1 MTRCAA
7 LLSRRTFVVL
17 ATRRSVLASVLTS
30 ALASA
35 VMSTSAFAQLQRN
48 FPATAL
54 RGEIVV
60 QQPPQVLLNGRDA
73 RLAPGSRIRDENNLL
88 VMSGALAQRRAL
100 VHYTLDASGLLFEV
114 WLLTPQEAS
123 KQPWPRSPDEAGKW
137 VFDAV
142 GQSWS
147 RP

>member
-17 ATRRSVLASVLTS
+17 AAIAS

-114 WLLTPQEAS
+114 WLLTPQEAGR
-123 KQPWPRSPDEAGKW
+123 QPWPRSPDEASKW

>member
-17 ATRRSVLASVLTS
+17 AAIAS